1 MAKYAVLRQKVR
13 QLNEACLFQAQEEM
27 RGFLKNI
34 SAVVTYF
41 LRVKLFGAFPSVFL
55 EAWTSNRHALSS
67 RIPFLWRLA
76 RHRLA
81 HPFPELGNVF
91 SPVGFRGE
99 CQGLFLESKTNPDH
113 LLAFLYRLPFVAQR
127 GVGLDI
133 RMGFVQDSA
142 TKFSKICLGS
152 LGSGEKFME
161 GVQLHFHSPV
171 GFPRG

>member
-133 RMGFVQDSA
+133 RMGLIQDTKTKVSEVFFERVRSLEKAMESVQGYFYGA
-142 TKFSKICLGS
+142 
-152 LGSGEKFME
+152 
-161 GVQLHFHSPV
+161 V
-171 GFPRG
+171 